1 MESTAAAYI
10 ISISTAL
17 LFLLVS
23 AIIANAIKFEGGS
36 NPKDPKRRK
45 TWFWIL
51 AILNPAMGFLL
62 GYFVFKPDANIMV
75 VNNYINALSIGTG
88 IGFVL
93 YIVLG
98 FILSKVFRNGKI
110 GNWF

>member
-1 MESTAAAYI
+1 MISTTAYI
-10 ISISTAL
+10 ISVSTAL
-17 LFLLVS
+17 LFLLLS
-23 AIIANAIKFEGGS
+23 AVIANAIKYEGGS

-45 TWFWIL
+45 IWFWIL
-51 AILNPAMGFLL
+51 AVLNPTVGFLL
-62 GYFVFKPDANIMV
+62 GYFVFKPDVNIMEL
-75 VNNYINALSIGTG
+75 NNYTNALSIGTG